1 MKLLNVKT
9 LFYKVRAMAK
19 LNFRVNW
26 TNNSIKY
33 SLKEKNIVLNA
44 MENAVHLRKDYI

>member
-1 MKLLNVKT
+1 
-9 LFYKVRAMAK
+9 MAK

-44 MENAVHLRKDYI
+44 MENAVPFTQGLHLKNLNIDLKNI